1 MAGMDE
7 NLIKAITEQVIK
19 AMAQGRQIPVAI
31 NPPVGTC
38 DGTFKPQASD
48 TQHIAASLRDADSP
62 IEKTTDI
69 PLTGIITANQIEQ
82 AVKAKG
88 YALVA
93 QDARLTPLANDY
105 ARQHKDKI
113 KRANPVAGT
122 TTSNPKRVSDNRWFW
137 WIDGVCP
144 VVKKVTKQ
152 RQSVLTPMA
161 NPRKPEAM
169 LGVVRDLNSAV
180 KSGMV
185 AGGVLFVP
193 SSAKVACYA
202 NRSQSL
208 RAVVGTNIK
217 AVEDAVSE
225 LAANVLII
233 EYKQHGLASVD
244 GMLDVFLAQ
253 SPNVTTLIQRAL
265 AECHRLG

>member
-1 MAGMDE
+1 
-7 NLIKAITEQVIK
+7 
-19 AMAQGRQIPVAI
+19 
-31 NPPVGTC
+31 
-38 DGTFKPQASD
+38 
-48 TQHIAASLRDADSP
+48 
-62 IEKTTDI
+62 
-69 PLTGIITANQIEQ
+69 
-82 AVKAKG
+82 
-88 YALVA
+88 
-93 QDARLTPLANDY
+93 
-105 ARQHKDKI
+105 
-113 KRANPVAGT
+113 
-122 TTSNPKRVSDNRWFW
+122 
-137 WIDGVCP
+137 
-144 VVKKVTKQ
+144 
-152 RQSVLTPMA
+152 
-161 NPRKPEAM
+161 M

-180 KSGMV
+180 KSGLV

-193 SSAKVACYA
+193 SSAKIACYA

-253 SPNVTTLIQRAL
+253 NPSVTTLIQRAL